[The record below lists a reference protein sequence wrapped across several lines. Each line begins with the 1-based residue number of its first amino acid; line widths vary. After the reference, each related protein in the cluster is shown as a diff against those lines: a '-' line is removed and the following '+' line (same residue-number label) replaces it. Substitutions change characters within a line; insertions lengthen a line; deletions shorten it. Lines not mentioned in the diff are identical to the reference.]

1 MSKNFGYT
9 KKGGKDWFSSDGY
22 SDREI
27 EAIKDPEGGNEI
39 SLPTAIPSPFARID
53 LVKTAFLNIIKTPEL
68 KSYTNAGNV
77 ICSKNDEKLVSD
89 CLDLAEMLFN
99 IDSIKDKIRIIVWDR
114 ETEIDK
120 LKKSSDKHRQFG
132 ETLEMY
138 LEQDKESYNFDLMH
152 RLYLI
157 EYNHKIIGC
166 TSPATLFFT
175 SANDLS
181 HAQIKL
187 TKNDIIFDEKY
198 TPLYERDSNFQ
209 KYFHLL
215 FKSNPLLSQRLKGI
229 SSYLEKN
236 LKILDKTNNSL
247 YEEIH
252 ALKNSDFSSNFAELE
267 TGTAGEVIEV
277 IGIPLRKR
285 KKENAVLSVSASDFI
300 IKSTKYNSGLMP
312 LALQNNLNKPFIY
325 ANDKW
330 DNSIK
335 VPYLDKEYILDK
347 RWLPGLRIQYPY
359 LTVCDFLEPYLIH
372 LPYSIDSDKYFDG
385 NLKIET
391 GDKRGYLLPLKNR
404 YFDFFDIDDI
414 KSFTSDGRPVIE
426 MIQST
431 GGDVSVYLRIPI
443 QKNEYITFERKY
455 RAQTGNTVTSVD
467 ESTNEGVIIEN
478 QFGLSIFPFIKTGQ
492 KENIHYRV
500 LLIDRDINKV
510 TLKNNYDVKYF
521 SHQST
526 IPINSE
532 VHERRNKN
540 AVEDSATTKYYILHS
555 EFDYISI
562 NSGFAGG
569 LLIPLWRTYSKGS
582 LAFKFAIDFGTVNT
596 HIEYIDPH
604 DNNTKPF
611 EINRND
617 LQIAN
622 LFSPD
627 TVFTKFPQIEK
638 YILHDFLPEEINNKC
653 DYKFPHRTVITNAKR
668 QINENDLLYSLA
680 DFNIPF
686 TFEKEE
692 SPNSLPSTNLK
703 WSTEKDNEKK
713 VRAFFEEL
721 LFLIRNKILLN
732 DGDLDKTEIVCF
744 FPSSMVSGRRKSML
758 NAWKEYINLTD
769 ESKNLKFYISPNAV
783 ITYLSESIAPY
794 YYFSKKEGVSSAYKP
809 VVSIDIGGGTS
820 DISVYLDG
828 QPRFITSFRFA
839 AESIFGDSFNS
850 SPSKNGFVKKYFR
863 GLDNQSGYYKDVEQ
877 IHNVVNFFNKEP
889 NNSNDTIS
897 FLFSLEGN
905 SDLKTN
911 HKQISLFSDLS
922 KDADLKIV
930 FLLFYSAIIYH
941 IAKLM
946 KLKSL
951 DIPRTILLSG
961 NGSKVFN
968 IAEGVAGFER
978 LELIAQA
985 IFKDVFNKD
994 QKIKIEQHKTPK
1006 EITCKG
1012 GLAFTEKDF
1021 IEAFNIG
1028 KIDSE
1033 RLENTGRIMDRLKTI
1048 LVGDA
1053 KDSITDGAGKSEFNY
1068 SGLDSELYKS
1078 ILVELKS
1085 FIKLFFEIYESLK
1098 FSDEFEITQEV
1109 KSIALGILNDE
1120 NSLMEDL
1127 KEGIE
1132 RKKKELN
1139 SNLDE
1144 DLDET
1149 LFFYPLIG
1157 AINKLTYSIVT
1168 KD

>member
-9 KKGGKDWFSSDGY
+9 KRGGKDWFSSDGY
-22 SDREI
+22 SDKEI

-53 LVKTAFLNIIKTPEL
+53 LVKTAFLNILKTPEL
-68 KSYTNAGNV
+68 KAYTNSGNI
-77 ICSKNDEKLVSD
+77 ICSRNDEKLVSD

-114 ETEIDK
+114 ESEIEK
-120 LKKSSDKHRQFG
+120 LKRSSEEHRRFS

-138 LEQDKESYNFDLMH
+138 LEQDKTSYNFDLMN

-157 EYNHKIIGC
+157 EYNHKIIGS
-166 TSPATLFFT
+166 TSPATLLFT
-175 SANDLS
+175 TANDLT
-181 HAQIKL
+181 HAQLKL
-187 TKNDIIFDEKY
+187 TKNDIIFDDKY
-198 TPLYERDSNFQ
+198 TPLYERDVEFQ

-215 FKSNPLLSQRLKGI
+215 FKSNPILSKRMKGI
-229 SSYLEKN
+229 SGYLEKN

-247 YEEIH
+247 YEEIQK
-252 ALKNSDFSSNFAELE
+252 LNNTFLTSNYSELD
-267 TGTAGEVIEV
+267 TGNAGEIIEV
-277 IGIPLRKR
+277 LGIPLRKR
-285 KKENAVLSVSASDFI
+285 KRENAVHTVSSSDFI
-300 IKSTKYNSGLMP
+300 IKSNKYNKGLMP
-312 LALQNNLNKPFIY
+312 LALQNNLNKSFIY

-335 VPYLDKEYILDK
+335 VQYFDKEPDLDR

-359 LTVCDFLEPYLIH
+359 LTVSDFFEPYLLR
-372 LPYSIDSDKYFDG
+372 LPYNIDSDKYFDG

-391 GDKRGYLLPLKNR
+391 GDKKGYLLPLKNR
-404 YFDFFDIDDI
+404 YFDFFDINDI
-414 KSFTSDGRPVIE
+414 KGHTHDGKPMIE
-426 MIQST
+426 LIQST
-431 GGDVSVYLRIPI
+431 GGDVAVYLRIPI

-455 RAQTGNTVTSVD
+455 RTQTSNNLNTVD
-467 ESTNEGVIIEN
+467 ETLNEGVIVEN
-478 QFGLSIFPFIKTGQ
+478 LFGLTIFPFIKSCE
-492 KENIHYRV
+492 KDNIHYRV
-500 LLIDRDINKV
+500 LLIDHDTNKY
-510 TLKNNYDVKYF
+510 TLKNSYELRYF
-521 SHQST
+521 TQQSN
-526 IPINSE
+526 IPINRE

-540 AVEDSATTKYYILHS
+540 AGDLATTKYYILNH

-569 LLIPLWRTYSKGS
+569 LLIPNWRTYSKGS

-622 LFSPD
+622 LFSPG
-627 TVFTKFPQIEK
+627 TIFTRFPAIEK
-638 YILHDFLPEEINNKC
+638 YILHDFLPEEINNNC

-668 QINENDLLYSLA
+668 KINENDLLYSLA

-686 TFEKEE
+686 AFEKEDLL
-692 SPNSLPSTNLK
+692 NSLPSTNLK

-713 VRAFFEEL
+713 VRAFFEEII
-721 LFLIRNKILLN
+721 FLIRNKILLN

-758 NAWKEYINLTD
+758 DAWKDYIQLTD
-769 ESKNLKFYISPNAV
+769 DTKNLKFYISPNAR

-794 YYFSKKEGVSSAYKP
+794 YYFSKKEGVSSAHRP

-850 SPSKNGFVKKYFR
+850 SPSKNGFVKKYFK
-863 GLDNQSGYYKDVEQ
+863 GLDNQSGYFKDVEQ
-877 IHNVVNFFNKEP
+877 ITNVVNFFNKEP

-897 FLFSLEGN
+897 FLFSLENN
-905 SDLKTN
+905 SDLKSK

-922 KDADLKIV
+922 KDSDLKIV

-946 KLKSL
+946 KLKKL

-961 NGSKVFN
+961 KGSKILN

-978 LELIAQA
+978 LEMIAQS
-985 IFKDVFNKD
+985 IFKAVYNKE
-994 QKIKIEQHKTPK
+994 QKIEIAQHKTPK

-1012 GLAFTEKDF
+1012 GLEFTEKDF
-1021 IEAFNIG
+1021 IESFNKG
-1028 KIDSE
+1028 KSE
-1033 RLENTGRIMDRLKTI
+1033 NDKLESIGRIMDRLQTI
-1048 LVGDA
+1048 LIGDDR
-1053 KDSITDGAGKSEFNY
+1053 DSYTEGGRKSEFNY
-1068 SGLDSELYKS
+1068 SELNNDLYNS
-1078 ILVELKS
+1078 IIVELKN
-1085 FIKLFFEIYESLK
+1085 FMKLFFNIYDNLK
-1098 FSDEFEITQEV
+1098 FSDEFEISKDV
-1109 KSIALGILNDE
+1109 KSIAIKLLNDD
-1120 NSLMEDL
+1120 NSFIEDL
-1127 KEGIE
+1127 KEGVA
-1132 RKKKELN
+1132 RKKLELN

-1157 AINKLTYSIVT
+1157 AINKLAFSIVT
-1168 KD
+1168 RD